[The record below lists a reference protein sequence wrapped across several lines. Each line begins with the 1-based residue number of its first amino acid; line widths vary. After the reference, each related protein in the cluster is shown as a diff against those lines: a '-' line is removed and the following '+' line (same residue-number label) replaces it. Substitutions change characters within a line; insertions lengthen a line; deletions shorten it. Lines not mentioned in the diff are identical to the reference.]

1 MRPLILEMRAFGP
14 FADCQRIDFTELG
27 DKPLFLINGPTG
39 AGKTTIL
46 DAICFALYGKTTG
59 NEREGS
65 QMRCDN
71 ADDGLLTEVYFS
83 FELGQKRYSIR
94 RCPEQQRAK
103 SRGEGFTLQ
112 KSEAE
117 LKRLMPDGTEELLVA
132 SKVTDAN
139 ACIEELTGL
148 DVDQFRQV
156 MVLPQGKFR
165 ELLLADSKE
174 REKIFSQ
181 LFQTHIY
188 RRIEERLKQQALE
201 IKAKA
206 RDLQSRRAGI
216 LETAGVESLEQLT
229 AEIAA
234 LTPSLTEATGN
245 KQKASEALAQSAKTL
260 DNAKAL
266 TAEFER
272 RKLLQTQLDA
282 LEQRRAEIELHQQT
296 LEKAR
301 KAEKLLPSL
310 KELQFRQQEW
320 QQAKAKEADYA
331 KQLQSAEQRLKQA
344 TDDKATL
351 AELDEQANKLRREL
365 EQLDKL
371 QPAINELK
379 QLTEEHEL
387 GLVELGR
394 LERVEQQSHTEL
406 EQWQQQQQ
414 QLKSEEKEL
423 CSSAER
429 QGPLHQAL
437 AALNTRLE
445 KTKQLGHIKQK
456 WQQAQAGLQQA
467 EAYGH
472 QCKAERQSAETE
484 HQRLQLAWHT
494 GQAAILAAKL
504 QPGQPCPVCGGL
516 DHPAPAEMAQD
527 IPGEAELNRARDAE
541 QQASARHEA
550 ARSDYRH
557 IKRQTEELQL
567 ELQRLSAELHAFI
580 AADVTTG
587 DTADVTTGDTA
598 DVKTG
603 VTADVKTGV
612 TTEVKADA
620 AMDADSYVKADLASE
635 IDRLE
640 SRRRQLLNELQQAEA
655 AQTRLNNC
663 RKQLQQAEQQV
674 EQRLKH
680 SETQLQQLQQLR
692 EQLSLAGVRKDAA
705 LAALPGEYHALAAEA
720 ALELMARQL
729 EQKQSEW
736 QQLKQR
742 QQDINQQYTEAVSQ
756 HKALMQALTSGRED
770 SARAE
775 QFAIKAQQ
783 TLDDALKQSGF
794 TDRQTLEQAQLD
806 EAQMQA
812 LAEKIEVWRT
822 QRFEQQALLKA
833 MDERLAGQSLPELG
847 QLESFWQQQQQQL
860 AEAESAWQTLNNRMQ
875 SLKGTEAQLNKEALA
890 TQALEQEYA
899 LIGTLS
905 DVANGNSHSK
915 VSLQRFVL
923 SVLLDDVLLEA
934 SRRLALMSK
943 GRYRLLRKEDRAKGN
958 KASGLELEVEDAYS
972 SKVRPVATLSGGES
986 FMAAL
991 SLALGLSDVVQAYAG
1006 GIKLDT
1012 LFIDEGFGSLDQDSL
1027 ELAVRTLM
1035 DLQSSGRMIG
1045 VISHVSEMKEQISC
1059 RIDINKHALG
1069 SSIRLVTV

>member
-103 SRGEGFTLQ
+103 SRGDGFTLQ

-117 LKRLMPDGTEELLVA
+117 LKRLLPDGTEELLVV

-234 LTPSLTEATGN
+234 VTPSLTEATSN
-245 KQKASEALAQSAKTL
+245 KQKASDALAQSAKTL

-272 RKLLQTQLDA
+272 RKLLQTQLNA
-282 LEQRRAEIELHQQT
+282 LEERRAEIELHQQT

-331 KQLQSAEQRLKQA
+331 RQLQSAEQRLKQA

-351 AELDEQANKLRREL
+351 AELDEHGNRLRREL

-387 GLVELGR
+387 GLVEFGR
-394 LERVEQQSHTEL
+394 LERAEQQSRTEL

-414 QLKSEEKEL
+414 KLKSEANEL
-423 CSSAER
+423 FSSAER

-445 KTKQLGHIKQK
+445 KTEQLGHIKQK

-467 EAYGH
+467 EAHGH

-516 DHPAPAEMAQD
+516 EHPAPAEMAQD
-527 IPGEAELNRARDAE
+527 IPGETELNRARDAE
-541 QQASARHEA
+541 QQATARHEA
-550 ARSDYRH
+550 ARSDYRN

-567 ELQRLSAELHAFI
+567 ELQRLSAELQACA
-580 AADVTTG
+580 AADVM
-587 DTADVTTGDTA
+587 A
-598 DVKTG
+598 DVKTDA
-603 VTADVKTGV
+603 TI
-612 TTEVKADA
+612 DA
-620 AMDADSYVKADLASE
+620 AMDADSYAKADLTME
-635 IDRLE
+635 IDRLV

-663 RKQLQQAEQQV
+663 RQQLQQAEQQV

-680 SETQLQQLQQLR
+680 RETQLQQLQQLR
-692 EQLSLAGVRKDAA
+692 EQLSLAGARKDAA
-705 LAALPGEYHALAAEA
+705 LAALPNEYHSLAAEA
-720 ALELMARQL
+720 ALELIARQL

-736 QQLKQR
+736 QQFKQQ

-756 HKALMQALTSGRED
+756 HKALMQALASSRED
-770 SARAE
+770 NARAE

-794 TDRQTLEQAQLD
+794 AGRQALEQAQLD
-806 EAQMQA
+806 EVQMQA
-812 LAEKIEVWRT
+812 LAEKIEAWRT
-822 QRFEQQALLKA
+822 QRSEQQALLKA

-847 QLESFWQQQQQQL
+847 QLESLWQQQQQQL
-860 AEAESAWQTLNNRMQ
+860 AEAEDAWQTLNNRMQ

-890 TQALEQEYA
+890 AQALEQEYA

>member
-103 SRGEGFTLQ
+103 SRGDGFTLQ

-117 LKRLMPDGTEELLVA
+117 LKRLLPDGTEELLVA

-245 KQKASEALAQSAKTL
+245 KQKASDALTQSAKTL

-331 KQLQSAEQRLKQA
+331 RQLQSAEQRLKQA

-351 AELDEQANKLRREL
+351 AELDEHGNRLRREL

-387 GLVELGR
+387 GLVEFGR
-394 LERVEQQSHTEL
+394 LERAEQQSRTEL

-414 QLKSEEKEL
+414 KLKSEANEL
-423 CSSAER
+423 FSSAER

-445 KTKQLGHIKQK
+445 KTEQLGHIKQK

-467 EAYGH
+467 EAHGH

-516 DHPAPAEMAQD
+516 EHPAPAEMAQD
-527 IPGEAELNRARDAE
+527 IPGETELNRARDAE
-541 QQASARHEA
+541 QQATARHEA
-550 ARSDYRH
+550 ARSDYRN

-567 ELQRLSAELHAFI
+567 ELQRLSAELQACA
-580 AADVTTG
+580 AADVM
-587 DTADVTTGDTA
+587 A
-598 DVKTG
+598 DVKTDA
-603 VTADVKTGV
+603 TI
-612 TTEVKADA
+612 DA
-620 AMDADSYVKADLASE
+620 AMDADSYAKADLTME
-635 IDRLE
+635 IDRLV

-663 RKQLQQAEQQV
+663 RQQLQQAEQQV

-680 SETQLQQLQQLR
+680 RETQLQQLQQLR
-692 EQLSLAGVRKDAA
+692 ELLSLAGARKDAA
-705 LAALPGEYHALAAEA
+705 LAALPNEYHSLAAEA

-736 QQLKQR
+736 QQLKQQ

-756 HKALMQALTSGRED
+756 HKALMQALASSRED
-770 SARAE
+770 NARAE

-794 TDRQTLEQAQLD
+794 AGRQALEQAQLD

-812 LAEKIEVWRT
+812 LAEKIEAWRT
-822 QRFEQQALLKA
+822 QRSEQQALLKA

-847 QLESFWQQQQQQL
+847 QLESLWQQQQQQL
-860 AEAESAWQTLNNRMQ
+860 AEAEDAWQTLNNRMQ

-890 TQALEQEYA
+890 AQALEQEYA

>member
-103 SRGEGFTLQ
+103 SRGDGFTLQ

-117 LKRLMPDGTEELLVA
+117 LKRLLPDGTEELLVA

-234 LTPSLTEATGN
+234 VTPSLTEATSN
-245 KQKASEALAQSAKTL
+245 KQKASDALAQSTKTL

-272 RKLLQTQLDA
+272 RKLLQTQLNA
-282 LEQRRAEIELHQQT
+282 LEERRAEIELHQQT
-296 LEKAR
+296 LENAR

-351 AELDEQANKLRREL
+351 AELDEHANKLRREL

-394 LERVEQQSHTEL
+394 LERAEQQSRTEL

-414 QLKSEEKEL
+414 RLKSEANEL
-423 CSSAER
+423 FSSAER

-445 KTKQLGHIKQK
+445 KTEQLGHIKQK
-456 WQQAQAGLQQA
+456 WQQAQAGLLQA
-467 EAYGH
+467 EAHGH

-516 DHPAPAEMAQD
+516 EHPAPAEMAQD
-527 IPGEAELNRARDAE
+527 IPGETELNRARDAE
-541 QQASARHEA
+541 QQATARHEA
-550 ARSDYRH
+550 ARSDYRN

-567 ELQRLSAELHAFI
+567 ELQRLSAELQACA
-580 AADVTTG
+580 AADVM
-587 DTADVTTGDTA
+587 A
-598 DVKTG
+598 DVKTDAT
-603 VTADVKTGV
+603 V
-612 TTEVKADA
+612 DA
-620 AMDADSYVKADLASE
+620 AMDADSYAKADLTME
-635 IDRLE
+635 IDRLV

-663 RKQLQQAEQQV
+663 RQQLQQAEQQV

-680 SETQLQQLQQLR
+680 RETQLQQLQQLR
-692 EQLSLAGVRKDAA
+692 EQLSLAGARKDAA
-705 LAALPGEYHALAAEA
+705 LAALPNEYHSLAAEA

-736 QQLKQR
+736 QQLKQQ

-756 HKALMQALTSGRED
+756 HKALMQALASSRED
-770 SARAE
+770 NARAE

-794 TDRQTLEQAQLD
+794 AGRQALEQAQLN

-812 LAEKIEVWRT
+812 LAEKIEAWRT
-822 QRFEQQALLKA
+822 QRSELQALLKA

-847 QLESFWQQQQQQL
+847 QLESLWQQQQQQL
-860 AEAESAWQTLNNRMQ
+860 AEAEDAWQTLNNRMQ

-890 TQALEQEYA
+890 AQALEQEYA

-958 KASGLELEVEDAYS
+958 KASGLELVVEDAYS

-991 SLALGLSDVVQAYAG
+991 SLALGLSDVVQTYAG

>member
-103 SRGEGFTLQ
+103 SRGDGFTLQ

-117 LKRLMPDGTEELLVA
+117 LKRLLPDGTEELLVA

-234 LTPSLTEATGN
+234 VTPSLTEATSN
-245 KQKASEALAQSAKTL
+245 KQKASDALAQSTKTL

-272 RKLLQTQLDA
+272 RKLLQTQLNA
-282 LEQRRAEIELHQQT
+282 LEERRAEIELHQQT
-296 LEKAR
+296 LENAR

-351 AELDEQANKLRREL
+351 AELDEHANKLRREL

-394 LERVEQQSHTEL
+394 LERAEQQSRTEL

-414 QLKSEEKEL
+414 KLKSEANEL
-423 CSSAER
+423 FSSAER
-429 QGPLHQAL
+429 QGSLHQAL

-445 KTKQLGHIKQK
+445 KTEQLGHIKQK

-467 EAYGH
+467 EAHGH

-516 DHPAPAEMAQD
+516 EHPAPAEMAQD
-527 IPGEAELNRARDAE
+527 IPGETELNRARDAE
-541 QQASARHEA
+541 QQATARHEA
-550 ARSDYRH
+550 ARSDYRN

-567 ELQRLSAELHAFI
+567 ELQRLSAELQACA
-580 AADVTTG
+580 AADVM
-587 DTADVTTGDTA
+587 V
-598 DVKTG
+598 DVKTD
-603 VTADVKTGV
+603 A
-612 TTEVKADA
+612 TTEAKADA
-620 AMDADSYVKADLASE
+620 AMDADSYAKADLTME
-635 IDRLE
+635 IDRLV

-663 RKQLQQAEQQV
+663 RQQLQQAEQQV

-680 SETQLQQLQQLR
+680 RETQLQQLQQLR
-692 EQLSLAGVRKDAA
+692 EQLSLAGARKDAA
-705 LAALPGEYHALAAEA
+705 LAALPNEYHSLAAEA

-736 QQLKQR
+736 QQLKQQ

-756 HKALMQALTSGRED
+756 HKALMQALASSRED
-770 SARAE
+770 NARAE

-794 TDRQTLEQAQLD
+794 AGRQALEQAQLD
-806 EAQMQA
+806 EVQMQA
-812 LAEKIEVWRT
+812 LAEKIEAWRT
-822 QRFEQQALLKA
+822 QRSEQQTLLKA

-847 QLESFWQQQQQQL
+847 QLESLWQQQQQQL
-860 AEAESAWQTLNNRMQ
+860 AEAEDAWQTFNNRMQ

-890 TQALEQEYA
+890 AQALEQEYA

>member
-103 SRGEGFTLQ
+103 SRGDGFTLQ

-117 LKRLMPDGTEELLVA
+117 LKRLLLDGTEELLVA

-234 LTPSLTEATGN
+234 LTPSLTEATSN
-245 KQKASEALAQSAKTL
+245 KQKASDALTQSAKTL

-331 KQLQSAEQRLKQA
+331 RQLQSAEQRLKQA

-351 AELDEQANKLRREL
+351 AELDEHGNRLRREL

-387 GLVELGR
+387 GLVEFGR
-394 LERVEQQSHTEL
+394 LERAEQQSRTEL

-414 QLKSEEKEL
+414 KLKSEANEL
-423 CSSAER
+423 FSSAER

-445 KTKQLGHIKQK
+445 KTEQLGHIKQK

-467 EAYGH
+467 EAHGH

-516 DHPAPAEMAQD
+516 EHPAPAEMAQD
-527 IPGEAELNRARDAE
+527 IPGETELNRARDAE
-541 QQASARHEA
+541 QQATARHEA
-550 ARSDYRH
+550 ARSDYRN

-567 ELQRLSAELHAFI
+567 ELQRLSAELQACA
-580 AADVTTG
+580 AADVM
-587 DTADVTTGDTA
+587 A
-598 DVKTG
+598 DVKTDA
-603 VTADVKTGV
+603 TI
-612 TTEVKADA
+612 DA
-620 AMDADSYVKADLASE
+620 AMDADSYAKADLTME
-635 IDRLE
+635 IDRLV

-663 RKQLQQAEQQV
+663 RQQLQQAEQQV

-680 SETQLQQLQQLR
+680 RETQLQQLQQLR
-692 EQLSLAGVRKDAA
+692 EQLSLAGARKDAA
-705 LAALPGEYHALAAEA
+705 LAALPNEYHSLAAEA

-736 QQLKQR
+736 QQLKQQ

-756 HKALMQALTSGRED
+756 HKALMQALASSRED
-770 SARAE
+770 NARAE

-794 TDRQTLEQAQLD
+794 AGRQALEQAQLD

-812 LAEKIEVWRT
+812 LAEKIEAWRT
-822 QRFEQQALLKA
+822 QRSEQQALLKA

-847 QLESFWQQQQQQL
+847 QLESLWQQQQQQL
-860 AEAESAWQTLNNRMQ
+860 AEAEDAWQTLNNRMQ

-890 TQALEQEYA
+890 AQALEQEYA

>member
-103 SRGEGFTLQ
+103 SRGDGFTLQ

-117 LKRLMPDGTEELLVA
+117 LKRLLPDGTEELLVA

-234 LTPSLTEATGN
+234 LTPSLTEATSN
-245 KQKASEALAQSAKTL
+245 KQKASDALAQSAKTL

-296 LEKAR
+296 LENAR

-331 KQLQSAEQRLKQA
+331 KQLQNAEQRLKQA

-351 AELDEQANKLRREL
+351 AELDEHGNKLRREL

-394 LERVEQQSHTEL
+394 LERAEQQSRTEL

-414 QLKSEEKEL
+414 RLRSEANEL
-423 CSSAER
+423 FSSAER

-437 AALNTRLE
+437 AGLNIRLE
-445 KTKQLGHIKQK
+445 KTEQLGHIKQK

-467 EAYGH
+467 EAHGH

-516 DHPAPAEMAQD
+516 EHPAPAEMAQD
-527 IPGEAELNRARDAE
+527 IPGETELNRARDAE
-541 QQASARHEA
+541 QQATARHEA
-550 ARSDYRH
+550 ARSDYRN

-567 ELQRLSAELHAFI
+567 ELQRLSAELQACA
-580 AADVTTG
+580 AADVM
-587 DTADVTTGDTA
+587 A
-598 DVKTG
+598 DVKTDA
-603 VTADVKTGV
+603 TI
-612 TTEVKADA
+612 DA
-620 AMDADSYVKADLASE
+620 AMDADSYAKADLTME
-635 IDRLE
+635 IDRLV
-640 SRRRQLLNELQQAEA
+640 SRRRQLLSELQQAEA

-663 RKQLQQAEQQV
+663 RQQLQQAEQQV
-674 EQRLKH
+674 EQRLKYR
-680 SETQLQQLQQLR
+680 ETQLQQLQQLR
-692 EQLSLAGVRKDAA
+692 EQLSLAGARKDAA
-705 LAALPGEYHALAAEA
+705 LAALPNEYHSLAAEA

-736 QQLKQR
+736 QQLKQQ
-742 QQDINQQYTEAVSQ
+742 QQDINQHYTEAVSQ
-756 HKALMQALTSGRED
+756 HKALMQALASSRED
-770 SARAE
+770 NARAE

-794 TDRQTLEQAQLD
+794 AGRQALEQAQLD

-812 LAEKIEVWRT
+812 LAEKIEAWRT
-822 QRFEQQALLKA
+822 QRSEQQALLKA

-847 QLESFWQQQQQQL
+847 QLESLWQQQQQQL
-860 AEAESAWQTLNNRMQ
+860 AEAEDAWQTLNNRMQ

-890 TQALEQEYA
+890 AQALEQEYA

>member
-103 SRGEGFTLQ
+103 SRGDGFTLQ

-117 LKRLMPDGTEELLVA
+117 LKRLLPDGTEELLVA

-234 LTPSLTEATGN
+234 LTPSLTEATSN
-245 KQKASEALAQSAKTL
+245 KQKASDALAQSAKTL

-296 LEKAR
+296 LENAR

-351 AELDEQANKLRREL
+351 AELDEHGNRLRREL

-387 GLVELGR
+387 GLVEFGR
-394 LERVEQQSHTEL
+394 LERAEQQSRTEL

-414 QLKSEEKEL
+414 KLKSEANEL
-423 CSSAER
+423 FSSAER

-445 KTKQLGHIKQK
+445 KTEQLGHIKQK

-467 EAYGH
+467 EAHGH

-516 DHPAPAEMAQD
+516 EHPAPAEMAQD
-527 IPGEAELNRARDAE
+527 IPGETELNRARDAE
-541 QQASARHEA
+541 QQATARHEA
-550 ARSDYRH
+550 ARSDYRN

-567 ELQRLSAELHAFI
+567 ELQRLSAELQACA
-580 AADVTTG
+580 AADVM
-587 DTADVTTGDTA
+587 A
-598 DVKTG
+598 DVKTDA
-603 VTADVKTGV
+603 TI
-612 TTEVKADA
+612 DA
-620 AMDADSYVKADLASE
+620 AMDADSYAKADLTME
-635 IDRLE
+635 IDRLV

-663 RKQLQQAEQQV
+663 RQQLQQAEQQV

-680 SETQLQQLQQLR
+680 RETQLQQLQQLR
-692 EQLSLAGVRKDAA
+692 EQLSLAGARKDAA
-705 LAALPGEYHALAAEA
+705 LAALPNEYHSLAAEA
-720 ALELMARQL
+720 ALELIARQL

-736 QQLKQR
+736 QQLKQQ

-756 HKALMQALTSGRED
+756 HKALMQALASSRED
-770 SARAE
+770 NARAE

-794 TDRQTLEQAQLD
+794 AGRQALEQAQLD

-812 LAEKIEVWRT
+812 LAEKIEAWRT
-822 QRFEQQALLKA
+822 QRSEQQALLKA

-847 QLESFWQQQQQQL
+847 QLESLWQQQQQQL
-860 AEAESAWQTLNNRMQ
+860 AEAEDAWQTLNNRMQ

-890 TQALEQEYA
+890 AQALEQEYA

>member
-103 SRGEGFTLQ
+103 SRGDGFTLQ

-117 LKRLMPDGTEELLVA
+117 LKRLLPDGTEELLVA

-234 LTPSLTEATGN
+234 LTPSLTEATSN
-245 KQKASEALAQSAKTL
+245 KQKASDALAQSAKTL

-296 LEKAR
+296 LENAR

-351 AELDEQANKLRREL
+351 AELDEHGNKLRREL

-394 LERVEQQSHTEL
+394 LERAEQQSRTEL

-414 QLKSEEKEL
+414 KLKSEANEL
-423 CSSAER
+423 FSSAER
-429 QGPLHQAL
+429 QGALHQAL

-445 KTKQLGHIKQK
+445 KTEQLGHIKQK

-467 EAYGH
+467 EAHGH

-516 DHPAPAEMAQD
+516 EHPAPAEMAQD
-527 IPGEAELNRARDAE
+527 IPGETELNRARDAE
-541 QQASARHEA
+541 QQATARHEA
-550 ARSDYRH
+550 ARSDYRN

-567 ELQRLSAELHAFI
+567 ELQGLSAELQACA
-580 AADVTTG
+580 AADVM
-587 DTADVTTGDTA
+587 A
-598 DVKTG
+598 DVKTDA
-603 VTADVKTGV
+603 TI
-612 TTEVKADA
+612 DA
-620 AMDADSYVKADLASE
+620 AMDADSYAKADLTME
-635 IDRLE
+635 IDRLV

-663 RKQLQQAEQQV
+663 RQQLQQAEQQV

-680 SETQLQQLQQLR
+680 RETQLQQLQQLR
-692 EQLSLAGVRKDAA
+692 EQLSLAGARKDAA
-705 LAALPGEYHALAAEA
+705 LAALPNEYHSLAAEA

-736 QQLKQR
+736 QQLKQQ

-756 HKALMQALTSGRED
+756 HKALMQALASSRED
-770 SARAE
+770 NARAE

-794 TDRQTLEQAQLD
+794 AGRQALEQAQLD

-812 LAEKIEVWRT
+812 LAEKIEAWRT
-822 QRFEQQALLKA
+822 QRSEQQALLKA
-833 MDERLAGQSLPELG
+833 MDERLAGQILPELG
-847 QLESFWQQQQQQL
+847 QLESLWQQQQQQL
-860 AEAESAWQTLNNRMQ
+860 AEAEDAWQTLNNRMQ

-890 TQALEQEYA
+890 AQALEQEYA

>member
-103 SRGEGFTLQ
+103 SRGDGFTLQ

-117 LKRLMPDGTEELLVA
+117 LKRLLPDGTEELLVA

-201 IKAKA
+201 IKTKA

-234 LTPSLTEATGN
+234 LTPSLTEATSN
-245 KQKASEALAQSAKTL
+245 KQKASDALTQSAKTL

-331 KQLQSAEQRLKQA
+331 RQLQSAEQRLKQA

-351 AELDEQANKLRREL
+351 AELDEHGNRLRREL

-387 GLVELGR
+387 GLVEFGR
-394 LERVEQQSHTEL
+394 LERAEQQSRTEL

-414 QLKSEEKEL
+414 KLKSEANEL
-423 CSSAER
+423 FSSAER

-445 KTKQLGHIKQK
+445 KTEQLGHIKQK

-467 EAYGH
+467 EAHGH

-516 DHPAPAEMAQD
+516 EHPAPAEMAQD
-527 IPGEAELNRARDAE
+527 IPGETELNRARDAE
-541 QQASARHEA
+541 QQATARHEA
-550 ARSDYRH
+550 ARSDYRN

-567 ELQRLSAELHAFI
+567 ELQRLSAELQACA
-580 AADVTTG
+580 AADVM
-587 DTADVTTGDTA
+587 A
-598 DVKTG
+598 DVKTDA
-603 VTADVKTGV
+603 TI
-612 TTEVKADA
+612 DA
-620 AMDADSYVKADLASE
+620 AMDADSYAKADLTME
-635 IDRLE
+635 IDRLV

-663 RKQLQQAEQQV
+663 RQQLQQAEQQV

-680 SETQLQQLQQLR
+680 RETQLQQLQQLR
-692 EQLSLAGVRKDAA
+692 EQLSLAGARKDAA
-705 LAALPGEYHALAAEA
+705 LAALPNEYHSLAAEA

-736 QQLKQR
+736 QQLKQQ

-756 HKALMQALTSGRED
+756 HKALMQALASSRED
-770 SARAE
+770 NARAK

-794 TDRQTLEQAQLD
+794 AGRQELEQAQLN

-812 LAEKIEVWRT
+812 LAEKIEAWRT
-822 QRFEQQALLKA
+822 QRSELQALLKA

-847 QLESFWQQQQQQL
+847 QLESLWQQQQQQL
-860 AEAESAWQTLNNRMQ
+860 AEAEDAWQTLNNRMQ

-890 TQALEQEYA
+890 AQALEQEYA

-972 SKVRPVATLSGGES
+972 SKVRSVATLSGGES

>member
-103 SRGEGFTLQ
+103 SRGDGFTLQ

-117 LKRLMPDGTEELLVA
+117 LKRLLPDGTEELLVA

-234 LTPSLTEATGN
+234 LTPSLTEATSN
-245 KQKASEALAQSAKTL
+245 KQKASDALAQSAKTL

-296 LEKAR
+296 LENAR

-351 AELDEQANKLRREL
+351 AELDEHGNKLRREL

-394 LERVEQQSHTEL
+394 LERAEQQSRTEL

-414 QLKSEEKEL
+414 KLKSEANEL
-423 CSSAER
+423 FSSAER
-429 QGPLHQAL
+429 QGALHQAL

-445 KTKQLGHIKQK
+445 KTEQLGHIKQK

-467 EAYGH
+467 EAHGH

-516 DHPAPAEMAQD
+516 EHPAPAEMAQD
-527 IPGEAELNRARDAE
+527 IPGETELNRARDAE
-541 QQASARHEA
+541 QQATARHEA
-550 ARSDYRH
+550 ARSDYRN

-567 ELQRLSAELHAFI
+567 ELQRLSAELQACA
-580 AADVTTG
+580 AADVM
-587 DTADVTTGDTA
+587 V
-598 DVKTG
+598 DVKTDA
-603 VTADVKTGV
+603 TI
-612 TTEVKADA
+612 DA
-620 AMDADSYVKADLASE
+620 AMDADSYAKADLTME
-635 IDRLE
+635 IDRLV

-663 RKQLQQAEQQV
+663 RQQLQQAEQQV

-680 SETQLQQLQQLR
+680 RETQLQQLQQLR
-692 EQLSLAGVRKDAA
+692 EQLSLAGARKDAA
-705 LAALPGEYHALAAEA
+705 LAALPNEYHSLAAEA

-736 QQLKQR
+736 QQLKQQ

-756 HKALMQALTSGRED
+756 HKALMQALASSRED
-770 SARAE
+770 NARAE

-794 TDRQTLEQAQLD
+794 AGRQALEQAQLD

-812 LAEKIEVWRT
+812 LAEKIEAWRT
-822 QRFEQQALLKA
+822 QRSELQALLKA

-847 QLESFWQQQQQQL
+847 QLESLWQQQQQQL
-860 AEAESAWQTLNNRMQ
+860 AEAEDAWQTLNNRMQ

-890 TQALEQEYA
+890 AQALEQEYA

>member
-103 SRGEGFTLQ
+103 SRGDGFTLQ

-117 LKRLMPDGTEELLVA
+117 LKRLLPDGTEELLVA

-234 LTPSLTEATGN
+234 VTPSLTEATSN
-245 KQKASEALAQSAKTL
+245 KQKASDALAQSAKTL

-272 RKLLQTQLDA
+272 RKLLQTQLNA
-282 LEQRRAEIELHQQT
+282 LEERRAEIELHQQT
-296 LEKAR
+296 LENAR

-331 KQLQSAEQRLKQA
+331 KQLQSAELRLKQA

-351 AELDEQANKLRREL
+351 AELDEHANKLRREL

-394 LERVEQQSHTEL
+394 LERAEQQSRTEL

-414 QLKSEEKEL
+414 RLKSEANEL
-423 CSSAER
+423 FSSAER

-445 KTKQLGHIKQK
+445 KTEQLGHIKQK

-467 EAYGH
+467 EAHGH

-516 DHPAPAEMAQD
+516 EHPAPAEMAQD
-527 IPGEAELNRARDAE
+527 IPGETELNRARDAE
-541 QQASARHEA
+541 QQATARHEA
-550 ARSDYRH
+550 ARSDYRN

-567 ELQRLSAELHAFI
+567 ELQRLSAELQACA
-580 AADVTTG
+580 AADVM
-587 DTADVTTGDTA
+587 A
-598 DVKTG
+598 DVKTDA
-603 VTADVKTGV
+603 TI
-612 TTEVKADA
+612 DA
-620 AMDADSYVKADLASE
+620 AMDADSYAKADLTME
-635 IDRLE
+635 IDRLV

-663 RKQLQQAEQQV
+663 RQQLQQAEQQV

-680 SETQLQQLQQLR
+680 RETQLQQLQQLR
-692 EQLSLAGVRKDAA
+692 EQLSLAGARKDAA
-705 LAALPGEYHALAAEA
+705 LAALPNEYHSLAAEA

-736 QQLKQR
+736 QQLKQQ

-756 HKALMQALTSGRED
+756 HKALMQALASSRED
-770 SARAE
+770 NARAE

-794 TDRQTLEQAQLD
+794 AGRQALEQAQLD

-812 LAEKIEVWRT
+812 LAEKIEAWRT
-822 QRFEQQALLKA
+822 QRSEQQALLKA

-847 QLESFWQQQQQQL
+847 QLESLWQQQQQQL
-860 AEAESAWQTLNNRMQ
+860 AEAEDAWQTLNNRMQ

-890 TQALEQEYA
+890 AQALEQEYA

-934 SRRLALMSK
+934 SRRLVLMSK

-1069 SSIRLVTV
+1069 SSSIRLVTV

>member
-117 LKRLMPDGTEELLVA
+117 LKRLLPDGTEELLVA

-234 LTPSLTEATGN
+234 LSPALAEAIGN

-351 AELDEQANKLRREL
+351 AELDEHANKLRREL

-394 LERVEQQSHTEL
+394 LERAEQQSRTEL

-414 QLKSEEKEL
+414 QLKLEANEL
-423 CSSAER
+423 FSSAER

-445 KTKQLGHIKQK
+445 KTEQLGHIKQK
-456 WQQAQAGLQQA
+456 WQQAQVSMQRA
-467 EAYGH
+467 EAHGH

-557 IKRQTEELQL
+557 IKLQTEELQL
-567 ELQRLSAELHAFI
+567 ELQRLGSELQAFI
-580 AADVTTG
+580 AADVTT
-587 DTADVTTGDTA
+587 DVTT
-598 DVKTG
+598 DVKTE
-603 VTADVKTGV
+603 A
-612 TTEVKADA
+612 KADA
-620 AMDADSYVKADLASE
+620 AIDADSYVKADLASE

-680 SETQLQQLQQLR
+680 SETQLKQLQQLR
-692 EQLSLAGVRKDAA
+692 EQLSLAGARKDAA
-705 LAALPGEYHALAAEA
+705 LAALPNEYHALAAEA

-736 QQLKQR
+736 LQLKQR

-756 HKALMQALTSGRED
+756 HKALMQALTSSRED

-794 TDRQTLEQAQLD
+794 ADRQTLEQAQLD

-812 LAEKIEVWRT
+812 LAEKIEAWRT

-847 QLESFWQQQQQQL
+847 QLESLWQQQQQQL

-890 TQALEQEYA
+890 AQALEQEYA

-1059 RIDINKHALG
+1059 RIDISKHALG
-1069 SSIRLVTV
+1069 SSIRLVTA

>member
-103 SRGEGFTLQ
+103 SRGDGFTLQ

-117 LKRLMPDGTEELLVA
+117 LKRLLPDGTEELLVA

-234 LTPSLTEATGN
+234 LTPSLTEATSN
-245 KQKASEALAQSAKTL
+245 KQKASDALAQSAKTL

-296 LEKAR
+296 LENAR

-331 KQLQSAEQRLKQA
+331 KQLQSAELRLKQA

-351 AELDEQANKLRREL
+351 AELDEHGNKLRREL

-394 LERVEQQSHTEL
+394 LERAEQQSRTEL

-414 QLKSEEKEL
+414 GLKSEANEL
-423 CSSAER
+423 FSSAER

-437 AALNTRLE
+437 AGLNIRLE
-445 KTKQLGHIKQK
+445 KTEQLGHIKQK

-467 EAYGH
+467 EAHGH

-516 DHPAPAEMAQD
+516 EHPAPAEMAQD
-527 IPGEAELNRARDAE
+527 IPGETELNRARDAE
-541 QQASARHEA
+541 QQATARHEA
-550 ARSDYRH
+550 ARSDYRN

-567 ELQRLSAELHAFI
+567 ELQRLSAELQACA
-580 AADVTTG
+580 AADVM
-587 DTADVTTGDTA
+587 A
-598 DVKTG
+598 DVKTDA
-603 VTADVKTGV
+603 TI
-612 TTEVKADA
+612 DA
-620 AMDADSYVKADLASE
+620 AMDADSYAKADLTME
-635 IDRLE
+635 IDRLV
-640 SRRRQLLNELQQAEA
+640 SRRRQLLSELQQAEA

-663 RKQLQQAEQQV
+663 RQQLQQAEQQV

-680 SETQLQQLQQLR
+680 RETQLQQLQQLR
-692 EQLSLAGVRKDAA
+692 EQLSLAGARKDAA
-705 LAALPGEYHALAAEA
+705 LAALPNEYHSLAAEA

-736 QQLKQR
+736 QQLKQQ
-742 QQDINQQYTEAVSQ
+742 QQDINQHYTEAVSQ
-756 HKALMQALTSGRED
+756 HKALMQALASSRED
-770 SARAE
+770 NARAE

-794 TDRQTLEQAQLD
+794 AGRQALEQAQLD

-812 LAEKIEVWRT
+812 LAEKIEAWRT
-822 QRFEQQALLKA
+822 QRSELQALLKA

-847 QLESFWQQQQQQL
+847 QLESLWQQQQQQL
-860 AEAESAWQTLNNRMQ
+860 AEAEDAWQTLNNRMQ

-890 TQALEQEYA
+890 AQALEQEYA

>member
-103 SRGEGFTLQ
+103 SRGDGFTLQ

-117 LKRLMPDGTEELLVA
+117 LKRLLPDGTEELLVA

-234 LTPSLTEATGN
+234 VTPSLTEATSN
-245 KQKASEALAQSAKTL
+245 KQKASDALAQSAKTL

-296 LEKAR
+296 LENAR

-331 KQLQSAEQRLKQA
+331 RQLQSAELRLKQA

-351 AELDEQANKLRREL
+351 AELDEHANKLRREL

-387 GLVELGR
+387 GLVEFGR
-394 LERVEQQSHTEL
+394 LERAEQQSRSEL

-414 QLKSEEKEL
+414 KLKSEANEL
-423 CSSAER
+423 FSSAER

-445 KTKQLGHIKQK
+445 KTEQLGHIKQK

-467 EAYGH
+467 EAHGH

-516 DHPAPAEMAQD
+516 EHPAPAEMAQD
-527 IPGEAELNRARDAE
+527 IPGETELNRARDAE
-541 QQASARHEA
+541 QQATARHEA
-550 ARSDYRH
+550 ARSDYRN

-567 ELQRLSAELHAFI
+567 ELQRLSAELQACA
-580 AADVTTG
+580 AADVM
-587 DTADVTTGDTA
+587 A
-598 DVKTG
+598 DVKTDAT
-603 VTADVKTGV
+603 V
-612 TTEVKADA
+612 DA
-620 AMDADSYVKADLASE
+620 AMDADSYAKADLTME
-635 IDRLE
+635 IDRLV

-663 RKQLQQAEQQV
+663 RQQLQQAEQQV

-680 SETQLQQLQQLR
+680 RETQLQQLQQLR
-692 EQLSLAGVRKDAA
+692 EQLSLAGARKDTA
-705 LAALPGEYHALAAEA
+705 LAALPNEYHSLAAEA
-720 ALELMARQL
+720 ALGLMARQL

-736 QQLKQR
+736 QQLKQQ
-742 QQDINQQYTEAVSQ
+742 QQDINQQYTEAVSH
-756 HKALMQALTSGRED
+756 HKALTQALTSSRED
-770 SARAE
+770 CARAE

-794 TDRQTLEQAQLD
+794 TDRQTLEQAQLN
-806 EAQMQA
+806 EAQMLA
-812 LAEKIEVWRT
+812 LAEKIEAWRT
-822 QRFEQQALLKA
+822 QRSEKQALLKA

-847 QLESFWQQQQQQL
+847 QLESLWQQQQQQL
-860 AEAESAWQTLNNRMQ
+860 AEAEDAWQTLNNRMQ

-890 TQALEQEYA
+890 AQALEQEYA

>member
-103 SRGEGFTLQ
+103 SRGDGFTLQ

-117 LKRLMPDGTEELLVA
+117 LKRLLPDGTEELLVA

-234 LTPSLTEATGN
+234 LTPSLTEATSN
-245 KQKASEALAQSAKTL
+245 KQKASDALTQSAKTL

-331 KQLQSAEQRLKQA
+331 RQLQSAEQRLKQA

-351 AELDEQANKLRREL
+351 AELDEHGNRLRREL

-387 GLVELGR
+387 GLVEFGR
-394 LERVEQQSHTEL
+394 LERAEQQSRTEL

-414 QLKSEEKEL
+414 KLKSEANEL
-423 CSSAER
+423 FSSAER

-445 KTKQLGHIKQK
+445 KTEQLGHIKQK

-467 EAYGH
+467 EAHGH

-516 DHPAPAEMAQD
+516 EHPAPAEMAQD
-527 IPGEAELNRARDAE
+527 IPGETELNRARDAE
-541 QQASARHEA
+541 QQATARHEA
-550 ARSDYRH
+550 ARSDYRN

-567 ELQRLSAELHAFI
+567 ELQRLSAELQACA
-580 AADVTTG
+580 AADVM
-587 DTADVTTGDTA
+587 A
-598 DVKTG
+598 DVKTDA
-603 VTADVKTGV
+603 TI
-612 TTEVKADA
+612 DA
-620 AMDADSYVKADLASE
+620 AMDADSYAKADLTME
-635 IDRLE
+635 IDRLV

-663 RKQLQQAEQQV
+663 RQQLQQAEQQV

-680 SETQLQQLQQLR
+680 RETQLQQLQQLR
-692 EQLSLAGVRKDAA
+692 EQLSLAGARKDAA
-705 LAALPGEYHALAAEA
+705 LAALPNEYHALAAEA

-736 QQLKQR
+736 QQLKQQ

-756 HKALMQALTSGRED
+756 HKALMQALASSRED
-770 SARAE
+770 NARAE

-794 TDRQTLEQAQLD
+794 AGRQALEQAQLD

-812 LAEKIEVWRT
+812 LAEKIEAWRT
-822 QRFEQQALLKA
+822 QRSEQQALLKA

-847 QLESFWQQQQQQL
+847 QLESLWQQQQQQL
-860 AEAESAWQTLNNRMQ
+860 AEAEDAWQTLNNRMQ

-890 TQALEQEYA
+890 AQALEQEYA

>member
-103 SRGEGFTLQ
+103 SRGDGFTLQ

-117 LKRLMPDGTEELLVA
+117 LKRLLPDGTEELLVA

-234 LTPSLTEATGN
+234 LTPSLTEATSN
-245 KQKASEALAQSAKTL
+245 KQKASDALTQSAKTL

-266 TAEFER
+266 TAEFDR

-296 LEKAR
+296 LENAR

-331 KQLQSAEQRLKQA
+331 RQLQSAELRLKQA

-351 AELDEQANKLRREL
+351 AELDEHGNRLRREL

-387 GLVELGR
+387 GLGELGR
-394 LERVEQQSHTEL
+394 LERAEQQSRTDL
-406 EQWQQQQQ
+406 EQLQQKQQR
-414 QLKSEEKEL
+414 LRSEANEL
-423 CSSAER
+423 FSSAER

-445 KTKQLGHIKQK
+445 KTEQLGHIKQK
-456 WQQAQAGLQQA
+456 WQQAQAGLLQA
-467 EAYGH
+467 EAHGH

-527 IPGEAELNRARDAE
+527 IPGETELNRARDAE
-541 QQASARHEA
+541 QQATARHEA
-550 ARSDYRH
+550 ARSDYRN

-567 ELQRLSAELHAFI
+567 ELQRLSAELQACA
-580 AADVTTG
+580 AADVM
-587 DTADVTTGDTA
+587 V
-598 DVKTG
+598 DVKTDA
-603 VTADVKTGV
+603 TI
-612 TTEVKADA
+612 DA
-620 AMDADSYVKADLASE
+620 AMDADSYAKADLAME
-635 IDRLE
+635 IDRLA
-640 SRRRQLLNELQQAEA
+640 SRRQQLLNELQQAEA

-663 RKQLQQAEQQV
+663 RQQLQQAELQV
-674 EQRLKH
+674 EQRHKH
-680 SETQLQQLQQLR
+680 REAQLQQLQQLR
-692 EQLSLAGVRKDAA
+692 EQLSLAGARKDAA

-729 EQKQSEW
+729 KQKQSEW
-736 QQLKQR
+736 QQLKQQ

-756 HKALMQALTSGRED
+756 HKAMTQALTSSRED
-770 SARAE
+770 NARAE

-783 TLDDALKQSGF
+783 MLDDALKQSGF
-794 TDRQTLEQAQLD
+794 VGRQALEQAQLD

-812 LAEKIEVWRT
+812 LAEKIEAWRT
-822 QRFEQQALLKA
+822 QRSEQQALLKA

-847 QLESFWQQQQQQL
+847 QLESLWQQQQQQL
-860 AEAESAWQTLNNRMQ
+860 AEAEDAWQTLNNRMQ

-890 TQALEQEYA
+890 VQALEQEYA

-1059 RIDINKHALG
+1059 RIDINKYALG

>member
-103 SRGEGFTLQ
+103 SRGDGFTLQ

-117 LKRLMPDGTEELLVA
+117 LKRLLPDGTEELLVA

-234 LTPSLTEATGN
+234 LTPSLTEATSN
-245 KQKASEALAQSAKTL
+245 KQKASDALAQSAKTL

-331 KQLQSAEQRLKQA
+331 RQLQSAEQRLKQA

-351 AELDEQANKLRREL
+351 AELDEHGNRLRREL

-387 GLVELGR
+387 GLVEFGR
-394 LERVEQQSHTEL
+394 LERAEQQSRTEL

-414 QLKSEEKEL
+414 KLKSEANEL
-423 CSSAER
+423 FSSAER

-445 KTKQLGHIKQK
+445 KTEQLGHIKQK

-467 EAYGH
+467 EAHGH

-516 DHPAPAEMAQD
+516 EHPAPAEMAQD
-527 IPGEAELNRARDAE
+527 IPGETELNRARDAE
-541 QQASARHEA
+541 QQATARHEA
-550 ARSDYRH
+550 ARSDYRN

-567 ELQRLSAELHAFI
+567 ELQRLSAELQACA
-580 AADVTTG
+580 AADVM
-587 DTADVTTGDTA
+587 A
-598 DVKTG
+598 DVKTDA
-603 VTADVKTGV
+603 TI
-612 TTEVKADA
+612 DA
-620 AMDADSYVKADLASE
+620 AMDADSYAKADLTME
-635 IDRLE
+635 IDRLV

-663 RKQLQQAEQQV
+663 RQQLQQAEQQV

-680 SETQLQQLQQLR
+680 RETQLQQLQQLR
-692 EQLSLAGVRKDAA
+692 EQLSLAGARKDAA
-705 LAALPGEYHALAAEA
+705 LAALPNEYHSLAAEA

-736 QQLKQR
+736 QQLKQQ

-756 HKALMQALTSGRED
+756 HKALMQALASSRED
-770 SARAE
+770 NARAE

-794 TDRQTLEQAQLD
+794 AGRQALEQAQLD

-812 LAEKIEVWRT
+812 LAEKIEAWRT
-822 QRFEQQALLKA
+822 QRSEQQALLKA

-847 QLESFWQQQQQQL
+847 QLESLWQQQQQQL
-860 AEAESAWQTLNNRMQ
+860 AEAEDAWQTLNNRMQ

-890 TQALEQEYA
+890 AQALEQEYA

>member
-103 SRGEGFTLQ
+103 SRGDGFTLQ

-117 LKRLMPDGTEELLVA
+117 LKRLLPDGTEELLVA

-234 LTPSLTEATGN
+234 VTPSLTEATSN
-245 KQKASEALAQSAKTL
+245 KQKASDALAQSAKTL

-272 RKLLQTQLDA
+272 RKLLQTQLNA
-282 LEQRRAEIELHQQT
+282 LEERRAEIELHQQT
-296 LEKAR
+296 LENAR

-331 KQLQSAEQRLKQA
+331 KQLQSAELRLKQA

-351 AELDEQANKLRREL
+351 AELDEHANKLRREL

-394 LERVEQQSHTEL
+394 LERAEQQSRTEL

-414 QLKSEEKEL
+414 RLKSEANEL
-423 CSSAER
+423 FSSAER

-445 KTKQLGHIKQK
+445 KTEQLGHIKKK

-467 EAYGH
+467 EAHGH

-516 DHPAPAEMAQD
+516 EHPAPAEMAQD
-527 IPGEAELNRARDAE
+527 IPGETELNRARDAE
-541 QQASARHEA
+541 QQATARHEA
-550 ARSDYRH
+550 ARSDYRN

-567 ELQRLSAELHAFI
+567 ELQRLSAELQACA
-580 AADVTTG
+580 AADVM
-587 DTADVTTGDTA
+587 A
-598 DVKTG
+598 DVKTDA
-603 VTADVKTGV
+603 TI
-612 TTEVKADA
+612 DA
-620 AMDADSYVKADLASE
+620 AMDADSYAKADLTME
-635 IDRLE
+635 IDRLV

-663 RKQLQQAEQQV
+663 RQQLQQAEQQV

-680 SETQLQQLQQLR
+680 RETQLQQLQQLR
-692 EQLSLAGVRKDAA
+692 EQLSLAGARKDAA
-705 LAALPGEYHALAAEA
+705 LAALPNEYHSLAAEA

-736 QQLKQR
+736 QQLKQQ

-756 HKALMQALTSGRED
+756 HKALMQALASSRED
-770 SARAE
+770 NARAE

-794 TDRQTLEQAQLD
+794 AGRQALEQAQLD

-812 LAEKIEVWRT
+812 LAEKIEAWRT
-822 QRFEQQALLKA
+822 QRSEQQALLKA

-847 QLESFWQQQQQQL
+847 QLESLWQQQQQQL
-860 AEAESAWQTLNNRMQ
+860 AEAEDAWQTLNNRMQ

-890 TQALEQEYA
+890 AQALEQEYA

-934 SRRLALMSK
+934 SRRLVLMSK

>member
-117 LKRLMPDGTEELLVA
+117 LKRLLPDGTEELLVA

-216 LETAGVESLEQLT
+216 LETAGVESLEQLS

-234 LTPSLTEATGN
+234 LSPSLTEATSN
-245 KQKASEALAQSAKTL
+245 KQKASDALAQSAKTL

-351 AELDEQANKLRREL
+351 AELDEHANKLRREL

-387 GLVELGR
+387 GLVEFGR
-394 LERVEQQSHTEL
+394 LERAEQQSRTEL

-414 QLKSEEKEL
+414 KLKSEANEL
-423 CSSAER
+423 FSSAER

-445 KTKQLGHIKQK
+445 KTEQLGHIKQK
-456 WQQAQAGLQQA
+456 WQQAQVSLQQA
-467 EAYGH
+467 EAHGH

-516 DHPAPAEMAQD
+516 EHPAPAEMAQD
-527 IPGEAELNRARDAE
+527 IPGETELNRARDAE
-541 QQASARHEA
+541 QQATARHEA

-567 ELQRLSAELHAFI
+567 ELQRLSAELQAFI
-580 AADVTTG
+580 AADFTT
-587 DTADVTTGDTA
+587 
-598 DVKTG
+598 DVKTE
-603 VTADVKTGV
+603 A
-612 TTEVKADA
+612 TTEAKVDA
-620 AMDADSYVKADLASE
+620 AMDGDSYAKADLASE
-635 IDRLE
+635 IDRLV

-655 AQTRLNNC
+655 AQTRLNDC
-663 RKQLQQAEQQV
+663 RQQLQQAEQQV

-680 SETQLQQLQQLR
+680 RETQLQQLQQLR
-692 EQLSLAGVRKDAA
+692 EQLGLTGARKDAA
-705 LAALPGEYHALAAEA
+705 LAALPNEYHALAAEA

-736 QQLKQR
+736 QQLKQQ

-756 HKALMQALTSGRED
+756 HKALMQALASSRED
-770 SARAE
+770 NARAE

-794 TDRQTLEQAQLD
+794 AGRQALEQAQLD
-806 EAQMQA
+806 EVQMQA
-812 LAEKIEVWRT
+812 LAEKIEAWRT
-822 QRFEQQALLKA
+822 QRSEQQTLLKA
-833 MDERLAGQSLPELG
+833 MDERLAGQSLPELR
-847 QLESFWQQQQQQL
+847 QLESLWQQQQQQL
-860 AEAESAWQTLNNRMQ
+860 AEAEDAWQTFNNRMQ

-890 TQALEQEYA
+890 AQALEQEYA

>member
-117 LKRLMPDGTEELLVA
+117 LKRLLPDGTEELLVA

-216 LETAGVESLEQLT
+216 LETAGVESLEQLS

-234 LTPSLTEATGN
+234 LTPSLTEATSN
-245 KQKASEALAQSAKTL
+245 KQKASDALTQSAKTL

-296 LEKAR
+296 LENAR

-351 AELDEQANKLRREL
+351 AELDEHANKLRREL

-394 LERVEQQSHTEL
+394 LVRAEQQSRTEL
-406 EQWQQQQQ
+406 EQWQQKQQR
-414 QLKSEEKEL
+414 LNSEENEL
-423 CSSAER
+423 FSSAER
-429 QGPLHQAL
+429 QGLLYQAL
-437 AALNTRLE
+437 AALNVRLE
-445 KTKQLGHIKQK
+445 KTEQLGHIKQK
-456 WQQAQAGLQQA
+456 WQQARVSLQQA
-467 EAYGH
+467 EAHGH
-472 QCKAERQSAETE
+472 QCKAERQSAEME

-567 ELQRLSAELHAFI
+567 ELQRLSAELQACA
-580 AADVTTG
+580 AADVMV
-587 DTADVTTGDTA
+587 D
-598 DVKTG
+598 
-603 VTADVKTGV
+603 VTADVKTDVKTDV

-620 AMDADSYVKADLASE
+620 AMDADSYVKADLTTE

-663 RKQLQQAEQQV
+663 RQQLQQAKQQV

-692 EQLSLAGVRKDAA
+692 AQLSLAGARKDAA
-705 LAALPGEYHALAAEA
+705 LAALPNEYHSLAAEA

-736 QQLKQR
+736 QQLKQQ

-756 HKALMQALTSGRED
+756 HKALMQALASSRED
-770 SARAE
+770 NARAE

-794 TDRQTLEQAQLD
+794 AGRQALEQAQLD

-812 LAEKIEVWRT
+812 LAEKIEAWRT
-822 QRFEQQALLKA
+822 QRSEQQTLLKA

-847 QLESFWQQQQQQL
+847 QLESLWQQQQQQL
-860 AEAESAWQTLNNRMQ
+860 AEAEDAWQTLNNRMQ

-890 TQALEQEYA
+890 AQALEQEYA

-1059 RIDINKHALG
+1059 RIDISKHALG
-1069 SSIRLVTV
+1069 SSIRLVTA

>member
-103 SRGEGFTLQ
+103 SRGDGFTLQ

-117 LKRLMPDGTEELLVA
+117 LKRLLPDGTEELLVA

-234 LTPSLTEATGN
+234 LTPSLTEATSN
-245 KQKASEALAQSAKTL
+245 KQKASDALTQSAKTL

-272 RKLLQTQLDA
+272 IKLLQTQLDA

-331 KQLQSAEQRLKQA
+331 RQLQSAEQRLKQA

-351 AELDEQANKLRREL
+351 AELDEHGNRLRREL

-387 GLVELGR
+387 GLVEFGR
-394 LERVEQQSHTEL
+394 LERAEQQSRTEL

-414 QLKSEEKEL
+414 KLKSEANEL
-423 CSSAER
+423 FSSAER

-445 KTKQLGHIKQK
+445 KTEQLGHIKQK

-467 EAYGH
+467 EAHGH

-516 DHPAPAEMAQD
+516 EHPAPAEMAQD
-527 IPGEAELNRARDAE
+527 IPGETELNRARDAE
-541 QQASARHEA
+541 QQATARHEA
-550 ARSDYRH
+550 ARSDYRN

-567 ELQRLSAELHAFI
+567 ELQRLSAELQACA
-580 AADVTTG
+580 AADVM
-587 DTADVTTGDTA
+587 A
-598 DVKTG
+598 DVKTDA
-603 VTADVKTGV
+603 TI
-612 TTEVKADA
+612 DA
-620 AMDADSYVKADLASE
+620 AMDADSYAKADLTME
-635 IDRLE
+635 IDRLV

-663 RKQLQQAEQQV
+663 RQQLQQAEQQV

-680 SETQLQQLQQLR
+680 RETQLQQLQQLR
-692 EQLSLAGVRKDAA
+692 EQLSLAGARKDAA
-705 LAALPGEYHALAAEA
+705 LAALPNEYHSLAAEA

-736 QQLKQR
+736 QQLKQQ

-756 HKALMQALTSGRED
+756 HKALMQALASSRED
-770 SARAE
+770 NARAE

-794 TDRQTLEQAQLD
+794 AGRQALEQAQLD

-812 LAEKIEVWRT
+812 LAEKIEAWRT
-822 QRFEQQALLKA
+822 QRSEQQALLKA

-847 QLESFWQQQQQQL
+847 QLESLWQQQQQQL
-860 AEAESAWQTLNNRMQ
+860 AEAEDAWQTLNNRMQ

-890 TQALEQEYA
+890 AQALEQEYA

>member
-103 SRGEGFTLQ
+103 SRGDGFTLQ

-117 LKRLMPDGTEELLVA
+117 LKRLLPDGTEELLVA

-234 LTPSLTEATGN
+234 VTPSLTEATSN
-245 KQKASEALAQSAKTL
+245 KQKASDALAQSTKTL

-296 LEKAR
+296 LENAR

-331 KQLQSAEQRLKQA
+331 RRLQSAEQRLKQA

-351 AELDEQANKLRREL
+351 AELDEHGNKLRREL

-387 GLVELGR
+387 GIVELGR
-394 LERVEQQSHTEL
+394 LERAEQQSRTEL

-414 QLKSEEKEL
+414 GLKSEANEL
-423 CSSAER
+423 FSSAER

-445 KTKQLGHIKQK
+445 KTEQLGHIKQK

-467 EAYGH
+467 EAHGH

-516 DHPAPAEMAQD
+516 EHPAPAEMAQD
-527 IPGEAELNRARDAE
+527 IPGETELNRARDAE
-541 QQASARHEA
+541 QQATARHEA
-550 ARSDYRH
+550 ARSDYRN

-567 ELQRLSAELHAFI
+567 ELQRLSAELQACA
-580 AADVTTG
+580 AADVM
-587 DTADVTTGDTA
+587 A
-598 DVKTG
+598 DVKTDA
-603 VTADVKTGV
+603 TI
-612 TTEVKADA
+612 DA
-620 AMDADSYVKADLASE
+620 AMDADSYAKADLTME
-635 IDRLE
+635 IDRLV

-663 RKQLQQAEQQV
+663 RQQLQQAEQQV

-680 SETQLQQLQQLR
+680 RETQLQQLQQLR
-692 EQLSLAGVRKDAA
+692 EQLSLAGARKDAA
-705 LAALPGEYHALAAEA
+705 LAALPNEYHSLAAEA

-736 QQLKQR
+736 QQLKQQ

-756 HKALMQALTSGRED
+756 HKALMQALASSRED
-770 SARAE
+770 NARAE

-794 TDRQTLEQAQLD
+794 AGRQALEQAQLD
-806 EAQMQA
+806 EVQMQA
-812 LAEKIEVWRT
+812 LAEKIEAWRT
-822 QRFEQQALLKA
+822 QRSEQQALLKA

-847 QLESFWQQQQQQL
+847 QLESLWQQQQQQL
-860 AEAESAWQTLNNRMQ
+860 AEAEDAWQTFNNRMQ

-890 TQALEQEYA
+890 AQALDQEYA

>member
-1 MRPLILEMRAFGP
+1 
-14 FADCQRIDFTELG
+14 
-27 DKPLFLINGPTG
+27 
-39 AGKTTIL
+39 
-46 DAICFALYGKTTG
+46 
-59 NEREGS
+59 
-65 QMRCDN
+65 
-71 ADDGLLTEVYFS
+71 
-83 FELGQKRYSIR
+83 
-94 RCPEQQRAK
+94 
-103 SRGEGFTLQ
+103 
-112 KSEAE
+112 
-117 LKRLMPDGTEELLVA
+117 
-132 SKVTDAN
+132 
-139 ACIEELTGL
+139 
-148 DVDQFRQV
+148 
-156 MVLPQGKFR
+156 
-165 ELLLADSKE
+165 
-174 REKIFSQ
+174 
-181 LFQTHIY
+181 
-188 RRIEERLKQQALE
+188 
-201 IKAKA
+201 
-206 RDLQSRRAGI
+206 
-216 LETAGVESLEQLT
+216 
-229 AEIAA
+229 
-234 LTPSLTEATGN
+234 
-245 KQKASEALAQSAKTL
+245 
-260 DNAKAL
+260 
-266 TAEFER
+266 
-272 RKLLQTQLDA
+272 
-282 LEQRRAEIELHQQT
+282 
-296 LEKAR
+296 
-301 KAEKLLPSL
+301 
-310 KELQFRQQEW
+310 
-320 QQAKAKEADYA
+320 
-331 KQLQSAEQRLKQA
+331 
-344 TDDKATL
+344 
-351 AELDEQANKLRREL
+351 
-365 EQLDKL
+365 
-371 QPAINELK
+371 
-379 QLTEEHEL
+379 
-387 GLVELGR
+387 
-394 LERVEQQSHTEL
+394 
-406 EQWQQQQQ
+406 
-414 QLKSEEKEL
+414 
-423 CSSAER
+423 
-429 QGPLHQAL
+429 
-437 AALNTRLE
+437 
-445 KTKQLGHIKQK
+445 
-456 WQQAQAGLQQA
+456 
-467 EAYGH
+467 
-472 QCKAERQSAETE
+472 
-484 HQRLQLAWHT
+484 
-494 GQAAILAAKL
+494 
-504 QPGQPCPVCGGL
+504 
-516 DHPAPAEMAQD
+516 
-527 IPGEAELNRARDAE
+527 
-541 QQASARHEA
+541 
-550 ARSDYRH
+550 
-557 IKRQTEELQL
+557 
-567 ELQRLSAELHAFI
+567 
-580 AADVTTG
+580 
-587 DTADVTTGDTA
+587 
-598 DVKTG
+598 
-603 VTADVKTGV
+603 
-612 TTEVKADA
+612 A

-692 EQLSLAGVRKDAA
+692 EQLSLAGARKDTA
-705 LAALPGEYHALAAEA
+705 LAALPNEYHALAAEA

-794 TDRQTLEQAQLD
+794 TDRQKLEQAQLD

-822 QRFEQQALLKA
+822 QRFEQHALLKA

-875 SLKGTEAQLNKEALA
+875 SLKATEAQLNKEALA

-1059 RIDINKHALG
+1059 RIDISKHALG
-1069 SSIRLVTV
+1069 SSIRLVTA

>member
-1 MRPLILEMRAFGP
+1 MRPLILEMHAFGP

-103 SRGEGFTLQ
+103 SRGDGFTLQ

-117 LKRLMPDGTEELLVA
+117 LKRLLPDGTEELLVA

-234 LTPSLTEATGN
+234 VTPSLTEATSN
-245 KQKASEALAQSAKTL
+245 KQKASDALAQSTKTL

-272 RKLLQTQLDA
+272 RKLLQTQLNA
-282 LEQRRAEIELHQQT
+282 LEERRAEIELHQQT
-296 LEKAR
+296 LENAR

-351 AELDEQANKLRREL
+351 AELDEHGNKLRREL

-394 LERVEQQSHTEL
+394 LERAEQQSRTEL

-414 QLKSEEKEL
+414 KLKSEANEL
-423 CSSAER
+423 FSSAER
-429 QGPLHQAL
+429 QGSLHQAL

-445 KTKQLGHIKQK
+445 KTEQLGHIKQK

-467 EAYGH
+467 EAHGH

-516 DHPAPAEMAQD
+516 EHPAPAEMAQD
-527 IPGEAELNRARDAE
+527 IPGETELNRARDAE
-541 QQASARHEA
+541 QQATARHEA
-550 ARSDYRH
+550 ARSDYRN

-567 ELQRLSAELHAFI
+567 ELQRLSAELQACA
-580 AADVTTG
+580 AADVM
-587 DTADVTTGDTA
+587 V
-598 DVKTG
+598 DVKTD
-603 VTADVKTGV
+603 A
-612 TTEVKADA
+612 TTEAKADA
-620 AMDADSYVKADLASE
+620 AMDADSYAKADLTME
-635 IDRLE
+635 IDRLV

-663 RKQLQQAEQQV
+663 RQQLQQAEQQV

-680 SETQLQQLQQLR
+680 RETQLQQLQQLR
-692 EQLSLAGVRKDAA
+692 EQLSLAGARKDAA
-705 LAALPGEYHALAAEA
+705 LAALPNEYHSLAAEA

-736 QQLKQR
+736 QQLKQQ

-756 HKALMQALTSGRED
+756 HKALMQALASSRED
-770 SARAE
+770 NARAE

-794 TDRQTLEQAQLD
+794 AGRQALEQAQLD
-806 EAQMQA
+806 EVQMQA
-812 LAEKIEVWRT
+812 LAEKIEAWRT
-822 QRFEQQALLKA
+822 QRSEQQTLLKA

-847 QLESFWQQQQQQL
+847 QLESLWQQQQQQL
-860 AEAESAWQTLNNRMQ
+860 AEAEDAWQTFNNRMQ

-890 TQALEQEYA
+890 AQALEQEYA

>member
-71 ADDGLLTEVYFS
+71 ADDGLLTELYFS

-103 SRGEGFTLQ
+103 SRGDGFTLQ

-117 LKRLMPDGTEELLVA
+117 LKRLLPDGTEELLVA

-234 LTPSLTEATGN
+234 LTPSLTEATSN
-245 KQKASEALAQSAKTL
+245 KQKASDALAQSAKTL

-296 LEKAR
+296 LENAR

-351 AELDEQANKLRREL
+351 AELDEHGNKLRREL

-394 LERVEQQSHTEL
+394 LERAEQQSRTEL

-414 QLKSEEKEL
+414 GLKSEANEL
-423 CSSAER
+423 FSSAER

-445 KTKQLGHIKQK
+445 KTEQLGHIKQK

-467 EAYGH
+467 EAHGH

-516 DHPAPAEMAQD
+516 EHPAPAEMAQD
-527 IPGEAELNRARDAE
+527 IPGETELNRARDAE
-541 QQASARHEA
+541 QQATARHEA
-550 ARSDYRH
+550 ARSDYRN

-567 ELQRLSAELHAFI
+567 ELQRLSAELQACA
-580 AADVTTG
+580 AADVM
-587 DTADVTTGDTA
+587 A
-598 DVKTG
+598 DVKTDA
-603 VTADVKTGV
+603 TI
-612 TTEVKADA
+612 DA
-620 AMDADSYVKADLASE
+620 AMDADSYAKADLTME
-635 IDRLE
+635 IDRLV
-640 SRRRQLLNELQQAEA
+640 SRRRQLLSELQQAEA

-663 RKQLQQAEQQV
+663 RQQLQQAEQQV
-674 EQRLKH
+674 EQRLKYR
-680 SETQLQQLQQLR
+680 ETQLQQLQQLR
-692 EQLSLAGVRKDAA
+692 EQLSLAGARKDAA
-705 LAALPGEYHALAAEA
+705 LAALPNEYHSLAAEA

-736 QQLKQR
+736 QQLKQQ
-742 QQDINQQYTEAVSQ
+742 QQDINQHYTEAVSQ
-756 HKALMQALTSGRED
+756 HKALMQALASSRED
-770 SARAE
+770 NARAE

-794 TDRQTLEQAQLD
+794 AGRQALEQAQLD

-812 LAEKIEVWRT
+812 LAEKIEAWRT
-822 QRFEQQALLKA
+822 QRSEQQALLKA

-847 QLESFWQQQQQQL
+847 QLESLWQQQQQQL
-860 AEAESAWQTLNNRMQ
+860 AEAEDAWQTLNNRMQ

-890 TQALEQEYA
+890 AQALEQEYA

>member
-103 SRGEGFTLQ
+103 SRGDGFTLQ

-117 LKRLMPDGTEELLVA
+117 LKRLLPDGTEELLVA

-234 LTPSLTEATGN
+234 LTPSLTEATSN
-245 KQKASEALAQSAKTL
+245 KQKASDALTQSAKTL

-331 KQLQSAEQRLKQA
+331 RQLQSAEQRLKQA

-351 AELDEQANKLRREL
+351 AELDEHGNRLRREL

-387 GLVELGR
+387 GLVEFGR
-394 LERVEQQSHTEL
+394 LERAEQQSRTEL

-414 QLKSEEKEL
+414 GLKSEANEL
-423 CSSAER
+423 FSSAER

-437 AALNTRLE
+437 AGLNIRLE
-445 KTKQLGHIKQK
+445 KTEQLGHIKQK

-467 EAYGH
+467 EAHGH

-516 DHPAPAEMAQD
+516 EHPAPAEMAQD
-527 IPGEAELNRARDAE
+527 IPGETELNRARDAE
-541 QQASARHEA
+541 QQATARHEA
-550 ARSDYRH
+550 ARSDYRN

-567 ELQRLSAELHAFI
+567 ELQRLSAELQACA
-580 AADVTTG
+580 AADVM
-587 DTADVTTGDTA
+587 V
-598 DVKTG
+598 DVKTDA
-603 VTADVKTGV
+603 TIN
-612 TTEVKADA
+612 A
-620 AMDADSYVKADLASE
+620 AMDADSYAKADLTME
-635 IDRLE
+635 IDRLV

-663 RKQLQQAEQQV
+663 RQQLQQAEQQV
-674 EQRLKH
+674 EQRLKYRD
-680 SETQLQQLQQLR
+680 TQLQQLQQLR
-692 EQLSLAGVRKDAA
+692 EQLSLAGARKDTA
-705 LAALPGEYHALAAEA
+705 LAALPNEYHSLAAEA

-736 QQLKQR
+736 QQLKQQ

-756 HKALMQALTSGRED
+756 HKALMQALASSRED
-770 SARAE
+770 NARAE

-794 TDRQTLEQAQLD
+794 AGRQALEQAQLN

-812 LAEKIEVWRT
+812 LAEKIEAWRT
-822 QRFEQQALLKA
+822 QRSELQALLKA
-833 MDERLAGQSLPELG
+833 MDERLAGQSLPELR
-847 QLESFWQQQQQQL
+847 QLESLWQQQQQQL
-860 AEAESAWQTLNNRMQ
+860 AEAEGAWQTLNNRMQ

-890 TQALEQEYA
+890 AQALEQEYA

>member
-103 SRGEGFTLQ
+103 SRGDGFTLQ

-117 LKRLMPDGTEELLVA
+117 LKRLLPDGTEELLVA

-234 LTPSLTEATGN
+234 LTPSLTEATSN
-245 KQKASEALAQSAKTL
+245 KQKASDALTQSAKTL

-331 KQLQSAEQRLKQA
+331 RQLQSAEQRLKQA

-351 AELDEQANKLRREL
+351 AELDEHANKLRREL

-379 QLTEEHEL
+379 LLTEEHEL
-387 GLVELGR
+387 GLVEFGR
-394 LERVEQQSHTEL
+394 LERAEQQSRTEL

-414 QLKSEEKEL
+414 KLKSEANEL
-423 CSSAER
+423 FSSAER

-445 KTKQLGHIKQK
+445 KTEQLGHIKQK

-467 EAYGH
+467 EAHGH

-516 DHPAPAEMAQD
+516 EHPAPAEMAQD
-527 IPGEAELNRARDAE
+527 IPGETELNRARDAE
-541 QQASARHEA
+541 QQATARHEA
-550 ARSDYRH
+550 ARSDYRN

-567 ELQRLSAELHAFI
+567 ELQRLSAELQACA
-580 AADVTTG
+580 AADVM
-587 DTADVTTGDTA
+587 A
-598 DVKTG
+598 DVKTDA
-603 VTADVKTGV
+603 TI
-612 TTEVKADA
+612 DA
-620 AMDADSYVKADLASE
+620 AMDADSYAKADLTME
-635 IDRLE
+635 IDRLV

-663 RKQLQQAEQQV
+663 RQQLQQAEQQV

-680 SETQLQQLQQLR
+680 RETQLQQLQQLR
-692 EQLSLAGVRKDAA
+692 EQLSLAGARKDAA
-705 LAALPGEYHALAAEA
+705 LAALPNEYHSLAAEA
-720 ALELMARQL
+720 ALELIARQL

-736 QQLKQR
+736 QQLKQQ

-756 HKALMQALTSGRED
+756 HKALMQALASSRED
-770 SARAE
+770 NARAE

-794 TDRQTLEQAQLD
+794 AGRQALEQAQLD

-812 LAEKIEVWRT
+812 LAEKIEAWRT
-822 QRFEQQALLKA
+822 QRSEQQALLKA

-847 QLESFWQQQQQQL
+847 QLESLWQQQQQQL
-860 AEAESAWQTLNNRMQ
+860 AEAEDAWQTLNNRMQ

-890 TQALEQEYA
+890 AQALEQEYA

>member
-103 SRGEGFTLQ
+103 SRGDGFTLQ

-117 LKRLMPDGTEELLVA
+117 LKRLLPDGTEELLVA

-234 LTPSLTEATGN
+234 VTPSLTEATSN
-245 KQKASEALAQSAKTL
+245 KQKASDALAQSAKTL

-272 RKLLQTQLDA
+272 RKLLQTQLNA
-282 LEQRRAEIELHQQT
+282 LEERRAEIELHQQT
-296 LEKAR
+296 LENAR

-331 KQLQSAEQRLKQA
+331 KQLQSAELRLKQA

-351 AELDEQANKLRREL
+351 AELDEHANKLRREL

-394 LERVEQQSHTEL
+394 LERAEQQSRTEL

-414 QLKSEEKEL
+414 RLKSEANEL
-423 CSSAER
+423 FSSAER

-445 KTKQLGHIKQK
+445 KTEQLGHIKQK

-467 EAYGH
+467 EAHGH

-516 DHPAPAEMAQD
+516 EHPAPAEMAQD
-527 IPGEAELNRARDAE
+527 IPGETELNRARDAE
-541 QQASARHEA
+541 QQATARHEA
-550 ARSDYRH
+550 ARSDYRN

-567 ELQRLSAELHAFI
+567 ELQRLSAELQACA
-580 AADVTTG
+580 AADVM
-587 DTADVTTGDTA
+587 A
-598 DVKTG
+598 DVKTDA
-603 VTADVKTGV
+603 TI
-612 TTEVKADA
+612 DA
-620 AMDADSYVKADLASE
+620 AMDADSYAKADLTME
-635 IDRLE
+635 IDRLV

-663 RKQLQQAEQQV
+663 RQQLQQAEQQV

-680 SETQLQQLQQLR
+680 RETQLQQLQQLR
-692 EQLSLAGVRKDAA
+692 EQLSLAGARKDAA
-705 LAALPGEYHALAAEA
+705 LAALPNEYHSLAAEA

-736 QQLKQR
+736 QQLKQQ

-756 HKALMQALTSGRED
+756 HKALMQALASSRED
-770 SARAE
+770 NARAE

-794 TDRQTLEQAQLD
+794 AGRQALEQAQLD

-812 LAEKIEVWRT
+812 LAEKIEAWRT
-822 QRFEQQALLKA
+822 QRSEQQALLKA

-847 QLESFWQQQQQQL
+847 QLESHWQQQQQQL
-860 AEAESAWQTLNNRMQ
+860 AEAEDAWQTLNNRMQ

-890 TQALEQEYA
+890 AQALEQEYA

-934 SRRLALMSK
+934 SRRLVLMSK

>member
-103 SRGEGFTLQ
+103 SRGDGFTLQ

-117 LKRLMPDGTEELLVA
+117 LKRLLPDGTEELLVA

-234 LTPSLTEATGN
+234 VTPSLTEATSN
-245 KQKASEALAQSAKTL
+245 KQKASDALAQSAKTL

-272 RKLLQTQLDA
+272 RKLLQTQLNA
-282 LEQRRAEIELHQQT
+282 LEERRAEIELHQQT
-296 LEKAR
+296 LENAR

-331 KQLQSAEQRLKQA
+331 KQLQSAELRLKQA

-351 AELDEQANKLRREL
+351 AELDEHANKLRREL

-394 LERVEQQSHTEL
+394 LERAEQQSRTEL

-414 QLKSEEKEL
+414 RLKSEANEL
-423 CSSAER
+423 FSSAER

-445 KTKQLGHIKQK
+445 KTEQLGHIKQK

-467 EAYGH
+467 EAHGH

-516 DHPAPAEMAQD
+516 EHPAPAEMAQD
-527 IPGEAELNRARDAE
+527 IPGETELNRARDAE
-541 QQASARHEA
+541 QQATARHEA
-550 ARSDYRH
+550 ARSDYRN

-567 ELQRLSAELHAFI
+567 ELQRLSAELQACA
-580 AADVTTG
+580 AADVM
-587 DTADVTTGDTA
+587 A
-598 DVKTG
+598 DVKTDA
-603 VTADVKTGV
+603 TI
-612 TTEVKADA
+612 DA
-620 AMDADSYVKADLASE
+620 AMDADSYAKADLTME
-635 IDRLE
+635 IDRLV

-663 RKQLQQAEQQV
+663 RQQLQQAEQQV

-680 SETQLQQLQQLR
+680 RETQLQQLQQLR
-692 EQLSLAGVRKDAA
+692 EQLSLAGARKDAA
-705 LAALPGEYHALAAEA
+705 LAALPNEYHSLAAEA

-736 QQLKQR
+736 QQLKQQ

-756 HKALMQALTSGRED
+756 HKALMQALASSRED
-770 SARAE
+770 NARAE

-794 TDRQTLEQAQLD
+794 AGRQALEQAQLD

-812 LAEKIEVWRT
+812 LAEKIEAWRT
-822 QRFEQQALLKA
+822 QRSEQQALLKA

-847 QLESFWQQQQQQL
+847 QLESLWQQQQQQL
-860 AEAESAWQTLNNRMQ
+860 AEAEDAWQTLNNRMQ

-890 TQALEQEYA
+890 AQALEQEYA

-934 SRRLALMSK
+934 SRRLVLMSK

>member
-103 SRGEGFTLQ
+103 SRGDGFTLQ
-112 KSEAE
+112 KSEVE
-117 LKRLMPDGTEELLVA
+117 LKRLLPDGTEELLVA

-234 LTPSLTEATGN
+234 VTPSLTEATSN
-245 KQKASEALAQSAKTL
+245 KQKASDALTQSAKTL

-331 KQLQSAEQRLKQA
+331 RQLQSAEQRLKQA

-351 AELDEQANKLRREL
+351 AELDEHGNRLRREL

-387 GLVELGR
+387 GLVEFGR
-394 LERVEQQSHTEL
+394 LERAEQQSRTEL

-414 QLKSEEKEL
+414 KLKSEANEL
-423 CSSAER
+423 FSSAER

-445 KTKQLGHIKQK
+445 KTEQLGHIKQK

-467 EAYGH
+467 EAHGH

-516 DHPAPAEMAQD
+516 EHPAPAEMAQD
-527 IPGEAELNRARDAE
+527 IPGETELNRARDAE
-541 QQASARHEA
+541 QQATARHEA
-550 ARSDYRH
+550 ARSDYRN

-567 ELQRLSAELHAFI
+567 ELQRLSAELQACA
-580 AADVTTG
+580 AADVM
-587 DTADVTTGDTA
+587 A
-598 DVKTG
+598 DVKTDA
-603 VTADVKTGV
+603 TI
-612 TTEVKADA
+612 DA
-620 AMDADSYVKADLASE
+620 AMDADSYAKADLTME
-635 IDRLE
+635 IDRLV

-663 RKQLQQAEQQV
+663 RQQLQQAEQQV

-680 SETQLQQLQQLR
+680 RETQLQQLQQLR
-692 EQLSLAGVRKDAA
+692 EQLSLAGARKDAA
-705 LAALPGEYHALAAEA
+705 LAALPNEYHSLAAEA

-736 QQLKQR
+736 QQLKQQ

-756 HKALMQALTSGRED
+756 HKALMQALASSRED
-770 SARAE
+770 NARAE

-794 TDRQTLEQAQLD
+794 AGRQALEQAQLD

-812 LAEKIEVWRT
+812 LAEKIEAWRT
-822 QRFEQQALLKA
+822 QRSEQQALLKA

-847 QLESFWQQQQQQL
+847 QLESLWQQQQQQL
-860 AEAESAWQTLNNRMQ
+860 AEAEDAWQTFNNRMQ

-890 TQALEQEYA
+890 AQALEQEYA

>member
-117 LKRLMPDGTEELLVA
+117 LKRLLPDGTEELLVA

-245 KQKASEALAQSAKTL
+245 KQKASDALAQRAKTL

-310 KELQFRQQEW
+310 KELQFHQQEW

-331 KQLQSAEQRLKQA
+331 RQLQSAELRLKQA

-351 AELDEQANKLRREL
+351 AELDEHGNRLRGEL

-394 LERVEQQSHTEL
+394 LERAEQQSRTEL

-414 QLKSEEKEL
+414 KLKSEANEL
-423 CSSAER
+423 FSSAER

-445 KTKQLGHIKQK
+445 KTEQLGHIKQK

-467 EAYGH
+467 EAHGH

-516 DHPAPAEMAQD
+516 EHPAPAEMAQD
-527 IPGEAELNRARDAE
+527 IPGETELNRARDAE
-541 QQASARHEA
+541 QQATARHEA
-550 ARSDYRH
+550 ARSDYRN

-567 ELQRLSAELHAFI
+567 ELQRLSAELQACA
-580 AADVTTG
+580 AADVM
-587 DTADVTTGDTA
+587 V
-598 DVKTG
+598 DVKTDA
-603 VTADVKTGV
+603 TI
-612 TTEVKADA
+612 DA
-620 AMDADSYVKADLASE
+620 AMDADSYAKADLTME
-635 IDRLE
+635 IDRLV

-663 RKQLQQAEQQV
+663 RQQLQQAEQQV

-680 SETQLQQLQQLR
+680 RETQLQQLQQLR
-692 EQLSLAGVRKDAA
+692 EQLSLAGARKDAA
-705 LAALPGEYHALAAEA
+705 LAALPNEYHSLAAEA

-736 QQLKQR
+736 QQLKQQ

-756 HKALMQALTSGRED
+756 HKALMQALASSRED
-770 SARAE
+770 NARAE
-775 QFAIKAQQ
+775 QFATKAQHA
-783 TLDDALKQSGF
+783 LDEALKQSGF
-794 TDRQTLEQAQLD
+794 AGRQALEQAQLD

-812 LAEKIEVWRT
+812 LAEKIESWRT
-822 QRFEQQALLKA
+822 QRSELQALLKA

-847 QLESFWQQQQQQL
+847 QLENLWQQQQQQL
-860 AEAESAWQTLNNRMQ
+860 AEAEDAWQTLNNRMQ

-890 TQALEQEYA
+890 AQALEQEYA

-934 SRRLALMSK
+934 SHRLALMSK
-943 GRYRLLRKEDRAKGN
+943 GRYRLLRKEDRTKGN

-1069 SSIRLVTV
+1069 SGIRLVTV

>member
-103 SRGEGFTLQ
+103 SRGDGFTLQ

-117 LKRLMPDGTEELLVA
+117 LKRLLPDGTEELLVA

-234 LTPSLTEATGN
+234 LTPSLTEATSN
-245 KQKASEALAQSAKTL
+245 KQKASDALAQSAKTL

-296 LEKAR
+296 LENAR

-351 AELDEQANKLRREL
+351 AELDEHGNRLRREL

-394 LERVEQQSHTEL
+394 LERAEQQSRTEL

-414 QLKSEEKEL
+414 RLKSEADEL
-423 CSSAER
+423 FSSAER

-437 AALNTRLE
+437 AGLNIRLE
-445 KTKQLGHIKQK
+445 KTEQLGHIKQK
-456 WQQAQAGLQQA
+456 WQQAQAGLLQA
-467 EAYGH
+467 EAHGH

-527 IPGEAELNRARDAE
+527 IPGETELNRARDAE
-541 QQASARHEA
+541 QQATARHEA
-550 ARSDYRH
+550 ARSDYRN

-567 ELQRLSAELHAFI
+567 ELQRLSAELQACA
-580 AADVTTG
+580 AADVM
-587 DTADVTTGDTA
+587 V
-598 DVKTG
+598 DVKTDA
-603 VTADVKTGV
+603 TI
-612 TTEVKADA
+612 DA
-620 AMDADSYVKADLASE
+620 AMDADSYAKADLTME
-635 IDRLE
+635 IDRLV

-663 RKQLQQAEQQV
+663 RQQLQQAEQQV
-674 EQRLKH
+674 EQRLKYR
-680 SETQLQQLQQLR
+680 ETQLQQLQQLR
-692 EQLSLAGVRKDAA
+692 EQLSLAGARKDTA
-705 LAALPGEYHALAAEA
+705 LAALPNEYHSLAAEA

-736 QQLKQR
+736 QQLKQQ

-756 HKALMQALTSGRED
+756 HKALMQALASSRED
-770 SARAE
+770 NARAE

-794 TDRQTLEQAQLD
+794 AGRQALEQAQLD

-812 LAEKIEVWRT
+812 LAEKIEAWRT
-822 QRFEQQALLKA
+822 QRSEQQTLLKA

-847 QLESFWQQQQQQL
+847 QLESLWQQQQQQL
-860 AEAESAWQTLNNRMQ
+860 AEAEDAWQTLNNRMQ

-890 TQALEQEYA
+890 AQALEQEYA

>member
-94 RCPEQQRAK
+94 RCPEQRRAK
-103 SRGEGFTLQ
+103 SRGDGFTLQ

-117 LKRLMPDGTEELLVA
+117 LKRLLPDGTEELLVA

-234 LTPSLTEATGN
+234 VTPSLTEATSN
-245 KQKASEALAQSAKTL
+245 KQKASDALAQSAKTL

-296 LEKAR
+296 LENAR

-320 QQAKAKEADYA
+320 QQAKAKEDDYA

-351 AELDEQANKLRREL
+351 AELDEHGNKLRREL

-394 LERVEQQSHTEL
+394 LERAEQQSRTEL

-414 QLKSEEKEL
+414 QLKSEANEL
-423 CSSAER
+423 FSSAER
-429 QGPLHQAL
+429 QGSLHQAL

-445 KTKQLGHIKQK
+445 KTEQLGHIKKK

-467 EAYGH
+467 EAHGH

-516 DHPAPAEMAQD
+516 EHPAPAEMAQD
-527 IPGEAELNRARDAE
+527 IPGETELNRARDAE
-541 QQASARHEA
+541 QQATARHEA
-550 ARSDYRH
+550 ARSDYRN

-567 ELQRLSAELHAFI
+567 ELQRLSAELQACA
-580 AADVTTG
+580 AADVM
-587 DTADVTTGDTA
+587 A
-598 DVKTG
+598 DVKTDA
-603 VTADVKTGV
+603 TI
-612 TTEVKADA
+612 DA
-620 AMDADSYVKADLASE
+620 AMDADSYAKADLTME
-635 IDRLE
+635 IDRLV
-640 SRRRQLLNELQQAEA
+640 SRRRQLLSELQQAEA

-663 RKQLQQAEQQV
+663 RQQLQQAEQQV

-680 SETQLQQLQQLR
+680 RETQLQQLQQLR
-692 EQLSLAGVRKDAA
+692 EQLSLAGARKDAA
-705 LAALPGEYHALAAEA
+705 LAALPNEYHSLAAEA
-720 ALELMARQL
+720 ALGLMARQL

-756 HKALMQALTSGRED
+756 HKALMQALASSRED
-770 SARAE
+770 NARAE

-794 TDRQTLEQAQLD
+794 AGRQALEQAQLD

-812 LAEKIEVWRT
+812 LAEKIEAWRT
-822 QRFEQQALLKA
+822 QRSELQALLKA

-847 QLESFWQQQQQQL
+847 QLESLWQQQQQQL
-860 AEAESAWQTLNNRMQ
+860 AEAEDAWQTFNNRMQ

-890 TQALEQEYA
+890 AQALEQEYA

>member
-1 MRPLILEMRAFGP
+1 MRPVILEMRAFGP

-234 LTPSLTEATGN
+234 LSPALAEAIGN

-351 AELDEQANKLRREL
+351 AELDEHANKLLREL

-394 LERVEQQSHTEL
+394 LERAEQQSRTEL

-414 QLKSEEKEL
+414 QLKLEANEL
-423 CSSAER
+423 FSSAER

-445 KTKQLGHIKQK
+445 KTEQLGHIKQK
-456 WQQAQAGLQQA
+456 WQQAQVSMQQA
-467 EAYGH
+467 EAHGH

-516 DHPAPAEMAQD
+516 EHPAPADMAQD

-567 ELQRLSAELHAFI
+567 ELQRLGSELQAFI
-580 AADVTTG
+580 AADVTT
-587 DTADVTTGDTA
+587 
-598 DVKTG
+598 DVKTE
-603 VTADVKTGV
+603 A
-612 TTEVKADA
+612 KADA
-620 AMDADSYVKADLASE
+620 AMDADSYAKADLASE

-663 RKQLQQAEQQV
+663 RQQLQQAEQQV
-674 EQRLKH
+674 EQRLKYR
-680 SETQLQQLQQLR
+680 ETQLQQLQQLR
-692 EQLSLAGVRKDAA
+692 EQLSLAGARKDAA

-775 QFAIKAQQ
+775 QFAIKAQHA
-783 TLDDALKQSGF
+783 LDDALKQSGF

-847 QLESFWQQQQQQL
+847 QLESLWQQQQQQL
-860 AEAESAWQTLNNRMQ
+860 AEAESVWQTLNNRMQ
-875 SLKGTEAQLNKEALA
+875 SLKATEAQLNKEALA
-890 TQALEQEYA
+890 AQALEQEYA

-1059 RIDINKHALG
+1059 RIDISKHALG
-1069 SSIRLVTV
+1069 SSIRLVTA

>member
-94 RCPEQQRAK
+94 RCPEQPRAK

-234 LTPSLTEATGN
+234 LSPALTEATGN
-245 KQKASEALAQSAKTL
+245 KQKVSEALAQSAKML

-351 AELDEQANKLRREL
+351 AELDEHANKLRREL

-387 GLVELGR
+387 GLVEFGR
-394 LERVEQQSHTEL
+394 LERAEQQSRTEL

-414 QLKSEEKEL
+414 KLKLEANEL
-423 CSSAER
+423 FSSAER

-445 KTKQLGHIKQK
+445 KTEQLGHIKQK
-456 WQQAQAGLQQA
+456 WQQAQVSLQQA

-516 DHPAPAEMAQD
+516 EHTAPAEMAQD

-541 QQASARHEA
+541 QQATARHEA

-567 ELQRLSAELHAFI
+567 ELQRLSAELQAFI
-580 AADVTTG
+580 AADFTT
-587 DTADVTTGDTA
+587 DVTT
-598 DVKTG
+598 DVKTE
-603 VTADVKTGV
+603 A
-612 TTEVKADA
+612 TTKAKVDA
-620 AMDADSYVKADLASE
+620 AMDGDSYAKADLASE
-635 IDRLE
+635 IDRLV

-655 AQTRLNNC
+655 AQTRLNDC
-663 RKQLQQAEQQV
+663 RQQLQQAEQQV

-680 SETQLQQLQQLR
+680 RETQLQQLQQLR
-692 EQLSLAGVRKDAA
+692 EQLGLTGARKDAA
-705 LAALPGEYHALAAEA
+705 LAALPNEYHALAAEA

-775 QFAIKAQQ
+775 QFAIKAQHA
-783 TLDDALKQSGF
+783 LDDALKQSGF
-794 TDRQTLEQAQLD
+794 ADRKALEQAQLN

-812 LAEKIEVWRT
+812 LAEKIEAWRT
-822 QRFEQQALLKA
+822 QHSELQALLKA

-847 QLESFWQQQQQQL
+847 QLENLWQQQQQQL

-890 TQALEQEYA
+890 AQALEQEYA

-1059 RIDINKHALG
+1059 RIDISKHALG
-1069 SSIRLVTV
+1069 SSIRLVTA

>member
-103 SRGEGFTLQ
+103 SRGDGFTLQ

-117 LKRLMPDGTEELLVA
+117 LKRLLPDGTEELLVA

-234 LTPSLTEATGN
+234 LTPSLTEATSN
-245 KQKASEALAQSAKTL
+245 KQKASDALTQSAKTL

-331 KQLQSAEQRLKQA
+331 RQLQSAEQRLKQA

-351 AELDEQANKLRREL
+351 AELDEHGNKLRREL

-394 LERVEQQSHTEL
+394 LERAEQQSRTEL

-414 QLKSEEKEL
+414 KLKSEANEL
-423 CSSAER
+423 FSSAER

-445 KTKQLGHIKQK
+445 KTEQLGHIKQK

-467 EAYGH
+467 EAHGH

-516 DHPAPAEMAQD
+516 EHPAPAEMAQD
-527 IPGEAELNRARDAE
+527 IPGETELNRARDAE
-541 QQASARHEA
+541 QQATARHEA
-550 ARSDYRH
+550 ARSDYRN

-567 ELQRLSAELHAFI
+567 ELQRLSAELQACA
-580 AADVTTG
+580 AADVM
-587 DTADVTTGDTA
+587 V
-598 DVKTG
+598 DVKTDA
-603 VTADVKTGV
+603 TI
-612 TTEVKADA
+612 DA
-620 AMDADSYVKADLASE
+620 AMDADSYAKADLTME
-635 IDRLE
+635 IDRLV

-663 RKQLQQAEQQV
+663 RQQLQQAEQQV

-680 SETQLQQLQQLR
+680 RETQLQQLQQLR
-692 EQLSLAGVRKDAA
+692 EQLSLAGARKDAA
-705 LAALPGEYHALAAEA
+705 LAALPNEYHSLAAEA

-736 QQLKQR
+736 QQLKQQ

-756 HKALMQALTSGRED
+756 HKALMQALASSRED
-770 SARAE
+770 NARAE

-794 TDRQTLEQAQLD
+794 AGRQALEQAQLD
-806 EAQMQA
+806 EVQMQA
-812 LAEKIEVWRT
+812 LAEKIEAWRT
-822 QRFEQQALLKA
+822 QRSEQQTLLKA

-847 QLESFWQQQQQQL
+847 QLESLWQQQQQQL
-860 AEAESAWQTLNNRMQ
+860 AEAEDAWQTFNNRMQ

-890 TQALEQEYA
+890 AQALEQEYA

>member
-103 SRGEGFTLQ
+103 SRGDGFTLQ

-117 LKRLMPDGTEELLVA
+117 LKRLLPDGTEELLVA

-234 LTPSLTEATGN
+234 LTPSLTEATSN
-245 KQKASEALAQSAKTL
+245 KQKASDALAQSAKTL

-296 LEKAR
+296 LENAR

-351 AELDEQANKLRREL
+351 AELDEHGNKLRREL

-394 LERVEQQSHTEL
+394 LERAEQQSRTEL

-414 QLKSEEKEL
+414 KLKSEANEL
-423 CSSAER
+423 FSSAER
-429 QGPLHQAL
+429 QGALHQAL

-445 KTKQLGHIKQK
+445 KTEQLGHIKQK

-467 EAYGH
+467 EAHGH

-527 IPGEAELNRARDAE
+527 IPGETELNRARDAE
-541 QQASARHEA
+541 QQATARHEA
-550 ARSDYRH
+550 ARSDYRN

-567 ELQRLSAELHAFI
+567 ELQRLSAELQACA
-580 AADVTTG
+580 AADVM
-587 DTADVTTGDTA
+587 V
-598 DVKTG
+598 DVKTDA
-603 VTADVKTGV
+603 TI
-612 TTEVKADA
+612 DA
-620 AMDADSYVKADLASE
+620 AMDADSYAKADLTME
-635 IDRLE
+635 IDRLV

-663 RKQLQQAEQQV
+663 RQQLQQAEQQV

-680 SETQLQQLQQLR
+680 RETQLQQLQQLR
-692 EQLSLAGVRKDAA
+692 EQLSLAGARKDAA
-705 LAALPGEYHALAAEA
+705 LAALPNEYHSLAAEA

-736 QQLKQR
+736 QQLKQQ

-756 HKALMQALTSGRED
+756 HKALMQALASSRED
-770 SARAE
+770 NARAE

-794 TDRQTLEQAQLD
+794 AGRQALEQAQLD

-812 LAEKIEVWRT
+812 LAEKIEAWRT
-822 QRFEQQALLKA
+822 QRSEQQALLKA

-847 QLESFWQQQQQQL
+847 QLESLWQQQQQQL
-860 AEAESAWQTLNNRMQ
+860 AEAEDAWQTFNNRMQ

-890 TQALEQEYA
+890 AQALEQEYA

>member
-139 ACIEELTGL
+139 SCIEELTGL

-234 LTPSLTEATGN
+234 LSPALTEATGN

-351 AELDEQANKLRREL
+351 AELDEHANKLRREL

-414 QLKSEEKEL
+414 KLKSEEKEL

-456 WQQAQAGLQQA
+456 WQQAQAGMQQA
-467 EAYGH
+467 EAHGH

-516 DHPAPAEMAQD
+516 EHPAPADMAQD

-541 QQASARHEA
+541 QQATARHEA

-587 DTADVTTGDTA
+587 D
-598 DVKTG
+598 
-603 VTADVKTGV
+603 TADVKTGV

-692 EQLSLAGVRKDAA
+692 EQLSLAGARKDTA
-705 LAALPGEYHALAAEA
+705 LAALPNEYHALAAEA
-720 ALELMARQL
+720 ALELMAQQL

-1059 RIDINKHALG
+1059 RIDISKHALG
-1069 SSIRLVTV
+1069 SSIRLVTA

>member
-103 SRGEGFTLQ
+103 SRGDGFTLQ

-117 LKRLMPDGTEELLVA
+117 LKRLLPDGTEELLVA

-234 LTPSLTEATGN
+234 LTPSLTEATSN
-245 KQKASEALAQSAKTL
+245 KQKASDALTQSAKTL

-331 KQLQSAEQRLKQA
+331 RQLQSAEQRLKQA

-351 AELDEQANKLRREL
+351 AELDEHGNRLRREL

-379 QLTEEHEL
+379 LLTEEHEL
-387 GLVELGR
+387 GLVEFGR
-394 LERVEQQSHTEL
+394 LERAEQQSRTEL

-414 QLKSEEKEL
+414 KLKSEANEL
-423 CSSAER
+423 FSSAER

-445 KTKQLGHIKQK
+445 KTEQLGHIKQK

-467 EAYGH
+467 EAHGH

-516 DHPAPAEMAQD
+516 EHPAPAEMAQD
-527 IPGEAELNRARDAE
+527 IPGETELNRARDAE
-541 QQASARHEA
+541 QQATARHEA
-550 ARSDYRH
+550 ARSDYRN

-567 ELQRLSAELHAFI
+567 ELQRLSAELQACA
-580 AADVTTG
+580 AADVM
-587 DTADVTTGDTA
+587 A
-598 DVKTG
+598 DVKTDA
-603 VTADVKTGV
+603 TI
-612 TTEVKADA
+612 DA
-620 AMDADSYVKADLASE
+620 AMDADSYAKADLTME
-635 IDRLE
+635 IDRLV

-663 RKQLQQAEQQV
+663 RQQLQQAEQQV

-680 SETQLQQLQQLR
+680 RETQLQQLQQLR
-692 EQLSLAGVRKDAA
+692 EQLSLAGARKDAA
-705 LAALPGEYHALAAEA
+705 LAALPNEYHSLAAEA

-736 QQLKQR
+736 QQLKQQ

-756 HKALMQALTSGRED
+756 HKALMQALASSRED
-770 SARAE
+770 NARAE

-794 TDRQTLEQAQLD
+794 AGRQALEQAQLD

-812 LAEKIEVWRT
+812 LAEKIEAWRT
-822 QRFEQQALLKA
+822 QRSEQQALLKA

-847 QLESFWQQQQQQL
+847 QLESLWQQQQQQL
-860 AEAESAWQTLNNRMQ
+860 AEAEDAWQTLNNRMQ

-890 TQALEQEYA
+890 AQALEQEYA